1 MSTNL
6 ENRETE
12 RDIEK
17 EKVEERPAKLNEK
30 NRRD

>member
-12 RDIEK
+12 RDREE
-17 EKVEERPAKLNEK
+17 EKVEDRTAKLNET
-30 NRRD
+30 NR